1 MKVYTFSYE
10 MQVPEGVVKGAL
22 VGAGV
27 GTATSI
33 IKQIKNKKLN
43 VKDALKKAGIGAL
56 AGASVGAT
64 SSAIGEHVRHGKM
77 RKLGYRVDHS
87 GNAYFVD
94 KKGNPHKVAIQKDGG
109 ELAYGGYL
117 PTVHPNSVL
126 KDKKGRPRLVTERH
140 MRKLIHK
147 LQRIDLPRDVD
158 KNGAIVINPKKYNY
172 DKEKMEAVI
181 GHELGHKL
189 KDRNSIK
196 LRKGKLSQ
204 EEFLRLP
211 SKVRQKSEI
220 AADKYAVK
228 RGANPSK
235 LNKEILRITKEGLE
249 KDHPKWAK
257 ETPEEEKNKQVYE
270 LNKQYRDTWLEK
282 QAQKWD
288 RKHSE
293 ETNNIQ

>member
-1 MKVYTFSYE
+1 MKVYTFSYDI
-10 MQVPEGVVKGAL
+10 QVPEGAVKGAL

-27 GTATSI
+27 GTVASI

-43 VKDALKKAGIGAL
+43 VKDALKKAGVGAL
-56 AGASVGAT
+56 AGAGVGAA
-64 SSAIGEHVRHGKM
+64 SSAIGEHARHEKM

-147 LQRIDLPRDVD
+147 LQGIDLPRDVD

-189 KDRNSIK
+189 KDRSSIK
-196 LRKGKLSQ
+196 LRKGKISQ
-204 EEFLRLP
+204 DEFLRLP
-211 SKVRQKSEI
+211 PKAKQKSETT
-220 AADKYAVK
+220 ADKYAVK
-228 RGANPSK
+228 RGANPSH
-235 LNKEILRITKEGLE
+235 LNKEVLRITKESLE
-249 KDHPKWAK
+249 KAHPKWAK
-257 ETPEEEKNKQVYE
+257 ETPENEKNRVVHE
-270 LNKQYRDTWLEK
+270 LNKQYRGTWLED
-282 QAQKWD
+282 QARKWES
-288 RKHSE
+288 KHPE
-293 ETNNIQ
+293 ETT

>member
-1 MKVYTFSYE
+1 MKVYTFSYDI
-10 MQVPEGVVKGAL
+10 QVPEGAKKGAL
-22 VGAGV
+22 VGAGI
-27 GTATSI
+27 GTAASI
-33 IKQIKNKKLN
+33 IKQIKNKKLD
-43 VKDALKKAGIGAL
+43 VKDALKKAGLGAL

-64 SSAIGEHVRHGKM
+64 SSAIGEHTRHEKM

-126 KDKKGRPRLVTERH
+126 KDKKGRPHLVTERH

-147 LQRIDLPRDVD
+147 HQGVDLPRDVD
-158 KNGAIVINPKKYNY
+158 KNGAIIINPQKYNY

-189 KDRNSIK
+189 KDRPSIK
-196 LRKGKLSQ
+196 LRKGKISQ

-211 SKVRQKSEI
+211 PKARQKGEMT
-220 AADKYAVK
+220 ADKYAVK

-235 LNKEILRITKEGLE
+235 LNKEVLRITKEGLE
-249 KDHPKWAK
+249 KAHPKWAK
-257 ETPEEEKNKQVYE
+257 ETPESEKNRITYE
-270 LNKQYRDTWLEK
+270 LNKQYRGTWLEN
-282 QAQKWD
+282 QAKKWES
-288 RKHSE
+288 KHPE
-293 ETNNIQ
+293 GAT